1 MILPK
6 SYNHLTV
13 KQFIDADSIIRT
25 EKKPLER
32 AIKLIAS
39 LSGNPIDFIEQ
50 HSPEQ
55 IWSWNKELDFLNNP
69 KLNDY
74 IPKWL
79 FIGTKV
85 YKPLTDVS
93 KLTAGQLIALK
104 HYEEKSKGQ
113 EFLADQLACIF
124 LPINWYGGAKD
135 YDAKKHN
142 EIKADMLKAKMGD
155 VYGTLFFYSG
165 VFEML
170 SPVMEIYLR
179 EAEATIADTMGEIM
193 EWAKEQGY
201 KVS

>member
-13 KQFIDADSIIRT
+13 KQFIDADHIIRS
-25 EKKPLER
+25 ENKPLER

-39 LSGNPIDFIEQ
+39 LSGKPIDFIEQ
-50 HSPEQ
+50 HTPEQ
-55 IWSWNKELDFLNNP
+55 IWEWNKELDFLDNP
-69 KLNDY
+69 TLNDY

-79 FIGTKV
+79 FVGTNV
-85 YKPLTDVS
+85 YKPLTNIE

-104 HYEEKSKGQ
+104 HYEEKSKGH
-113 EFLADQLACIF
+113 ELLADQLACIF
-124 LPINWYGGAKD
+124 LPINWYGGARE
-135 YDAKKHN
+135 YDAKRHS
-142 EIKADMLKAKMGD
+142 EIKADMLKARMGD

-179 EAEATIADTMGEIM
+179 EAEATIADTMGEIV

>member
-13 KQFIDADSIIRT
+13 KQFIDADSIIRA
-25 EKKPLER
+25 EKKPLDR

-39 LSGNPIDFIEQ
+39 LSGKSIEFIES

-55 IWSWNKELDFLNNP
+55 IWAWNKELDFLNNP

-79 FIGTKV
+79 FVGTKV
-85 YKPLTDVS
+85 YKPLTDIG

-104 HYEEKSKGQ
+104 HFEEKAKGQ
-113 EFLADQLACIF
+113 EMLADQLACIF
-124 LPINWYGGAKD
+124 LPINWYGGAKA

-142 EIKADMLKAKMGD
+142 EIREDMLKARMGD